1 MLSTRIRA
9 YIASTHF
16 PQALT
21 MVLLTTISSWVLGQ
35 QSFVLIF
42 VFIAVA
48 AGQASIGWVNDRQD
62 AKIDSAL
69 NRAEKPLVGDSLQ
82 PADLVRPIQIASALT
97 VIFSFLAAGWI
108 GGLAHILAVASA
120 QTYNLYLA
128 RITWSWL
135 PYAVSFGLLTVF
147 VTQSSSLELWPS
159 WQLVLIAICVGVI
172 AHVFNALPDMQRD
185 KQSNLGG
192 LVVALGKPKSL
203 AVAAGLAVVIL
214 WLLLD
219 LWLTS

>member
-1 MLSTRIRA
+1 MRSRILA
-9 YIASTHF
+9 FIKATHF

-35 QSFVLIF
+35 RSFVLIF

-48 AGQASIGWVNDRQD
+48 SGQASIGWVNDRQD
-62 AKIDSAL
+62 AKIDSVL
-69 NRAEKPLVGDSLQ
+69 NRVEKPLVGDSLQ
-82 PADLVRPIQIASALT
+82 PSDLARPIQIATVLT
-97 VIFSFLAAGWI
+97 VVFSFLAAGWI
-108 GGLAHILAVASA
+108 GGLAHIMAVASA
-120 QTYNLYLA
+120 QIYNLYLA
-128 RITWSWL
+128 RTTWSWL

-147 VTQSSSLELWPS
+147 VTQSSSLQLWPS

-203 AVAAGLAVVIL
+203 AVAALLAAGIV

-219 LWLTS
+219 LWLTR

>member
-1 MLSTRIRA
+1 
-9 YIASTHF
+9 
-16 PQALT
+16 

-82 PADLVRPIQIASALT
+82 PADLVRPAQIASALT

>member
-1 MLSTRIRA
+1 MA
-9 YIASTHF
+9 ATHF

-35 QSFVLIF
+35 RSFVLIF

-48 AGQASIGWVNDRQD
+48 SGQASIGWVNDRQD
-62 AKIDSAL
+62 AKIDSVL
-69 NRAEKPLVGDSLQ
+69 NRVEKPLVGDSLQ
-82 PADLVRPIQIASALT
+82 PSDLARPIQIATVLT
-97 VIFSFLAAGWI
+97 VVFSFLAAGWI

-120 QTYNLYLA
+120 QIYNIYLA
-128 RITWSWL
+128 RTIWSWL
-135 PYAVSFGLLTVF
+135 PYAISFGLLTLF
-147 VTQSSSLELWPS
+147 VTQSSSLQLWPS
-159 WQLVLIAICVGVI
+159 RQLVLIAICVGVI

-203 AVAAGLAVVIL
+203 AVAALLAAGIV

-219 LWLTS
+219 FWLTR

>member
-1 MLSTRIRA
+1 MGSRILA
-9 YIASTHF
+9 FIKATHF

-21 MVLLTTISSWVLGQ
+21 MVLLTTSSSWVLGQ

-69 NRAEKPLVGDSLQ
+69 NRLEKPLVGDSLQ

-108 GGLAHILAVASA
+108 GGLANILAVASA

-128 RITWSWL
+128 RTTWSWL

-147 VTQSSSLELWPS
+147 VTRSSSLELWPS
-159 WQLVLIAICVGVI
+159 LQLVLIAICVGVI

-203 AVAAGLAVVIL
+203 AVATVLAVVIL

-219 LWLTS
+219 LWLTR